1 MQQIA
6 LPLDKLRSGGSDSLI
21 ITASN
26 ADAFAA
32 LGNHHVWP
40 GHCAILIGPPRSG
53 KSLMA
58 RYFSGQGG
66 TGQGGAGQ
74 AGPNLRNEVIDD
86 ASALT
91 DEQLFH
97 RWNAALGADRSL
109 LLLSDKPPAEWN
121 VELPDLRSRL
131 GASQL
136 LEIAAPDD
144 ELIGQLLLKHLHDR
158 GTSIGPEALAYVIKR
173 VERSYVALEDFA
185 RTANARALADGAA
198 INLPLVRALLGQ

>member
-6 LPLDKLRSGGSDSLI
+6 LPLDKLRSGGSDSVI

-32 LGNHHVWP
+32 LGNHAAWP

-58 RYFSGQGG
+58 RYFAGQGG
-66 TGQGGAGQ
+66 
-74 AGPNLRNEVIDD
+74 EVIDD
-86 ASALT
+86 ADTLN
-91 DEQLFH
+91 DEVLFH
-97 RWNAALGADRSL
+97 RWNGALGMGQSIL
-109 LLLSDKPPAEWN
+109 MLSTKAPAEWA
-121 VELPDLRSRL
+121 VELADLRSRL

-136 LEIAAPDD
+136 LEISAPDD

-158 GTSIGPEALAYVIKR
+158 GTSIGPEALSYVVKR
-173 VERSYVALEDFA
+173 VERSHAALEELARQANAVALAE
-185 RTANARALADGAA
+185 GSA
-198 INLPLVRALLGQ
+198 ITLPLVRGLLGTA

>member
-6 LPLDKLRSGGSDSLI
+6 LPLDKLRSGGSDSVI

-32 LGNHHVWP
+32 LGNHAAWP

-58 RYFSGQGG
+58 RYFAGQGG
-66 TGQGGAGQ
+66 
-74 AGPNLRNEVIDD
+74 EVIDD
-86 ASALT
+86 ADKLG
-91 DEQLFH
+91 DEALFH
-97 RWNAALGADRSL
+97 RWNAALGAGQSIL
-109 LLLSDKPPAEWN
+109 MLSTKAPAEWD
-121 VELPDLRSRL
+121 VKLADLRSRL

-158 GTSIGPEALAYVIKR
+158 GTSIGPEALSYVVKR
-173 VERSYVALEDFA
+173 IERSHTALEDFA
-185 RTANARALADGAA
+185 RQANAVALAEGSA
-198 INLPLVRALLGQ
+198 ITLPLVRALLGST

>member
-21 ITASN
+21 ITPSN

-32 LGNHHVWP
+32 LGNHAAWP

-58 RYFSGQGG
+58 RYFAGQGG
-66 TGQGGAGQ
+66 
-74 AGPNLRNEVIDD
+74 EVIDD
-86 ASALT
+86 ADALA
-91 DEQLFH
+91 DEALFH
-97 RWNAALGADRSL
+97 RWNAALAADRSI
-109 LLLSDKPPAEWN
+109 LLLSAKAPAEWA

-136 LEIAAPDD
+136 LEIHAPDD

-158 GTSIGPEALAYVIKR
+158 GTSIGPDALAFVTKR
-173 VERSYVALEDFA
+173 IERSYAALEDFA
-185 RTANARALADGAA
+185 RKANARALAQGVA
-198 INLPLVRALLGQ
+198 INLPLVRTLFLE